1 MQKILV
7 PLLAL
12 AALGF
17 MAYKVM
23 YKTSETTV
31 TDPNAAGAAGS
42 NYEQSAPKQ
51 QLDNVRTK
59 ARAIEANDQAYS
71 DKIADETKSP

>member
-7 PLLAL
+7 AAGAL
-12 AALGF
+12 AAIGYL
-17 MAYKVM
+17 AYRAM
-23 YKTSETTV
+23 YQTHQTISE
-31 TDPNAAGAAGS
+31 DMPKDIAERQA
-42 NYEQSAPKQ
+42 SAPKQ

-59 ARAIEANDQAYS
+59 AKDIEAKDQEYT

>member
-31 TDPNAAGAAGS
+31 TDPNAAGA

-59 ARAIEANDQAYS
+59 ARAIEANDQAYT
-71 DKIADETKSP
+71 DKIAEETKSP